1 MADHACSAQRRLE
14 SKPRLHIIIL
24 IGTRFTFHGSTMP
37 KKSPKEPERK
47 PWDRR
52 PWPPKGDQDNNV
64 LYASVGR
71 SLSQWERLEDAL
83 SLLFSAFVSGHN
95 SKAARRAYVAVR
107 TFEGRAEML
116 RAASEI
122 WFDSNSRPDLL
133 TDFKAILSAIT
144 SYAPRRNDIAHGVV
158 DAWLPEPATASSKLA
173 TGWALFPSYASF
185 KDRDVKDLP
194 KYCYTSTEIDYF
206 EKEFSKLIEP
216 VNGLASHL
224 AELGLFKMGVIG
236 MY

>member
-1 MADHACSAQRRLE
+1 MEAPC
-14 SKPRLHIIIL
+14 PRNHQ
-24 IGTRFTFHGSTMP
+24 
-37 KKSPKEPERK
+37 KSPKESPGIAAHGRQRAIK
-47 PWDRR
+47 TTMFFTRASAAPCLNGSDLKTPSRSYFRR
-52 PWPPKGDQDNNV
+52 
-64 LYASVGR
+64 
-71 SLSQWERLEDAL
+71 
-83 SLLFSAFVSGHN
+83 LFLGIT
-95 SKAARRAYVAVR
+95 RRASAAVR